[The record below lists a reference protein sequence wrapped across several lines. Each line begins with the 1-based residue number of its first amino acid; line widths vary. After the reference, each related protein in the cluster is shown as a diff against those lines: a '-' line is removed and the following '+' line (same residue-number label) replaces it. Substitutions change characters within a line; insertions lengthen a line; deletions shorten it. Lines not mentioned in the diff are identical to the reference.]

1 MLKRVEVSCKEAAD
15 KAIRFR
21 EKQLRR
27 VESIEKMEIIKNEL
41 KYLIYAKNNI
51 LHG

>member
-1 MLKRVEVSCKEAAD
+1 MLKRVEVSCKMAAD

-21 EKQLRR
+21 EKQLR
-27 VESIEKMEIIKNEL
+27 SIREIDKIEIIKNEL
-41 KYLIYAKNNI
+41 KYLTYAKNNI